1 MKRRWIL
8 WLLVAAFLGVVATR
22 FNEIQELC
30 ETLAQGQWEWVLAA
44 ALLQGVYYV
53 AYAAVYQSAFYTV
66 EVDSHISELVPVLL
80 SSIFVNVVAPSGG
93 ASAAALFIDDAARRG
108 QSAAKAAAG
117 TLLVLMADFTAFTL
131 VLGVGLAYL
140 FLQHNLQAYEIVG
153 TLAFIVMTA
162 GLAGMLLLVVWRPE
176 QLCRLLGWLRL
187 RVNQVGGW
195 FRRPTLLDDGWAGK
209 NAAEFAQAS
218 VAITTYPRRLGRTLS
233 IALGAHLV
241 DLASLYTLFL
251 AFHQPIKFG
260 PLIAGFAVGILFLVV
275 SPIPMGIGVVEGVMS
290 LVYMS
295 LGVPG
300 EAATVITLAF
310 RGLTFW
316 LPFAIGFV
324 LLRRVKAFGAE
335 EYSRAEALSVRA
347 ASLFTGLMGLI
358 NVLSAVTRSLD
369 GHMVEL
375 RHYLP
380 LLVRRGGHLTAA
392 LAGFALLLLASHLW
406 RRKRVAWLLTM
417 VALVVSIGS
426 NVLGGLDYA
435 EFILAIGLV
444 IWLWSLRPH
453 FHARSDLPSVKQ
465 GLAALMAALLF
476 TLAYGATGFFMLDRQ
491 FSVSFSL
498 GAALRQTVTMFTE
511 FYDPGLEPLTGFGR
525 YFAVSIYV
533 VGVVTLG
540 YALWMLLRPVL
551 RRRPASLAEHR
562 RANAIVDVYGHS
574 LLARF
579 ILFDDKSYY
588 FSPGGSV
595 VAYVTKGRVALAL
608 GDPVGPVSDVAAAIA
623 GFQTYCAQNDW
634 QPAFYQTM
642 PDYLEHYQAVGFNAL
657 CIGHVEIVELSDE
670 TSIDLMRC
678 CREKERF
685 HPDWSP
691 CYLVYPGPT
700 SLPLVTLA
708 MIRAD
713 SGDGFVWNYLTD
725 LIGVGAARETVA
737 G

>member
-1 MKRRWIL
+1 VKRRWIL
-8 WLLVAAFLGVVATR
+8 WLLIAAFLVVVVTR
-22 FNEIQELC
+22 FNEIQELL

-44 ALLQGVYYV
+44 ALLQGMYYV

-66 EVDSHISELVPVLL
+66 EVDSRVSELVPVLL

-117 TLLVLMADFTAFTL
+117 TLLVLMADFTAFTM
-131 VLGVGLAYL
+131 VLSMGLAYL
-140 FLQHNLQAYEIVG
+140 FVRHELQIYEVIG
-153 TLAFIVMTA
+153 ALAFVVMTS
-162 GLAGMLLLVVWRPE
+162 GLVGMLLLVVWQPE
-176 QLCRLLGWLRL
+176 RLRRLLGWLRL
-187 RVNQVGGW
+187 RVNQVVGW
-195 FRRPTLLDDGWAGK
+195 LRRPVLLEDDWADK

-218 VAITTYPRRLGRTLS
+218 FAITNYPRRLGRTLA

-251 AFHQPIKFG
+251 AFHQPIGLG

-290 LVYMS
+290 LVYIS
-295 LGVPG
+295 LGIPG
-300 EAATVITLAF
+300 EAAAVITLAF

-316 LPFAIGFV
+316 LPFAIGFL

-347 ASLFTGLMGLI
+347 ASLFTGLMGLM

-369 GHMVEL
+369 SHMVEL
-375 RHYLP
+375 RRYLP
-380 LLVRRGGHLTAA
+380 LVVRHDGHLTAA
-392 LAGFALLLLASHLW
+392 LAGFALLLLATHLW
-406 RRKRVAWLLTM
+406 RRKRVAWLLTI
-417 VALVVSIGS
+417 VALVVSIVS
-426 NVLGGLDYA
+426 NVLRGLDYA
-435 EFILAIGLV
+435 ELILAIGLV
-444 IWLWSLRPH
+444 VWLWSLRGH
-453 FHARSDLPSVKQ
+453 FHVPSDLPSIKQ

-476 TLAYGATGFFMLDRQ
+476 TLAYGATGFFLLDRQ

-525 YFAVSIYV
+525 YFADSIYV

-551 RRRPASLAEHR
+551 RRRPASPAEHSK
-562 RANAIVDVYGHS
+562 ANAIATAYGDTS
-574 LLARF
+574 LIRF
-579 ILFDDKSYY
+579 TLFDNKSYY

-608 GDPVGPVSDVAAAIA
+608 GDPVGPVSDVVAAIV
-623 GFQTYCAQNDW
+623 GFQTYCAKNDW

-642 PDYLEHYQAVGFNAL
+642 PDYLEHYQSIGFNVL
-657 CIGHVEIVELSDE
+657 CIGRVEVAEPGDE
-670 TSIDLMRC
+670 TGAGLMRC
-678 CREKERF
+678 CHEQEKWIA
-685 HPDWSP
+685 DWSP
-691 CYLVYPGPT
+691 CYLAYPGPT
-700 SLPLVTLA
+700 SLPWVTLA
-708 MIRAD
+708 VIRAD
-713 SGDGFVWNYLTD
+713 AGDGFVWNNLTD
-725 LIGVGAARETVA
+725 LMGGDVT
-737 G
+737 